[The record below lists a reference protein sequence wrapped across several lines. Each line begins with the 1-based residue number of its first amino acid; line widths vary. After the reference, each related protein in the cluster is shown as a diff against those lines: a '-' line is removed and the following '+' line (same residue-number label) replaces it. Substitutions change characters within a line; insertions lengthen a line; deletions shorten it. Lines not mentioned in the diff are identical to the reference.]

1 MLPPAGVAAG
11 NDLQTGGFM
20 HPIARIA
27 VSLAAGVAVVF
38 LIDRFIWPGTLVPGI
53 IGVVCAV
60 VVLNL
65 PAFRAPPGP

>member
-1 MLPPAGVAAG
+1 
-11 NDLQTGGFM
+11 M

-65 PAFRAPPGP
+65 PAFRSPPRP

>member
-1 MLPPAGVAAG
+1 MLPPARAAG
-11 NDLQTGGFM
+11 RNDLHTGGFM

-65 PAFRAPPGP
+65 PAFRTPPRP

>member
-1 MLPPAGVAAG
+1 
-11 NDLQTGGFM
+11 M

-27 VSLAAGVAVVF
+27 VSLAAGVAVVY
-38 LIDRFIWPGTLVPGI
+38 LIGRFMWPGTLVPGI

-65 PAFRAPPGP
+65 PAFSAPPGP

>member
-1 MLPPAGVAAG
+1 
-11 NDLQTGGFM
+11 M

-27 VSLAAGVAVVF
+27 VSLAAGIAVVF
-38 LIDRFIWPGTLVPGI
+38 LIDRFIWPDTLVPGI

>member
-1 MLPPAGVAAG
+1 
-11 NDLQTGGFM
+11 M

-27 VSLAAGVAVVF
+27 VSLAAGIAVVF
-38 LIDRFIWPGTLVPGI
+38 LIDHFIWPGTLVPGI
-53 IGVVCAV
+53 IGVVSAV

>member
-1 MLPPAGVAAG
+1 
-11 NDLQTGGFM
+11 M
-20 HPIARIA
+20 HPIARTA
-27 VSLAAGVAVVF
+27 VSLAAGIAVVF

-65 PAFRAPPGP
+65 PAFRSPPRP